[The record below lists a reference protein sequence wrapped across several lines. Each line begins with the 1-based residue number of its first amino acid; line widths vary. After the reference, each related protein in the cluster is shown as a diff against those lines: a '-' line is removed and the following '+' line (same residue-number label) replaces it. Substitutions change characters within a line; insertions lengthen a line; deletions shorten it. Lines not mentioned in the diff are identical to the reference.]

1 MVQHQALTAY
11 IESPLPEEGGDFV
24 ARLPGRN
31 VGHFEALGRH
41 EDVLVVALLALVV
54 AEVQARLV
62 DEAGVVCRL
71 KERVLISERG
81 DFISVTFVLFLLS
94 VDSFTLLI

>member
-1 MVQHQALTAY
+1 MHHTLTLTHPDAL
-11 IESPLPEEGGDFV
+11 LREEGGKV
-24 ARLPGRN
+24 VPRLAARD
-31 VGHFEALGRH
+31 VGDLNTLGRH

-81 DFISVTFVLFLLS
+81 DFISVSLILFLLS